1 MDMTGLQ
8 FYIGGFQA
16 IGNTNLKKAIKRAEK
31 IVQSDANE
39 ENKWSFNPQW
49 SLLKL
54 QEEQERRQEGG
65 CFQKVTN
72 KAIKIAVEVVE
83 KEFENKM
90 ETARKRK
97 AAVTG
102 DTTMPDNATGM
113 DITTSVSPTP
123 TSPSGMLAHF
133 LYICILVSQ
142 VLFVFRVST
151 MVSCYDWYSLFPA

>member
-16 IGNTNLKKAIKRAEK
+16 IGNNSLKKAIKRAEK

-72 KAIKIAVEVVE
+72 KESKIAVEVVE
-83 KEFENKM
+83 KEFEKM

-102 DTTMPDNATGM
+102 DTTIMPDNVTGI
-113 DITTSVSPTP
+113 DIPTSVSPTP

-133 LYICILVSQ
+133 LYICILVSN
-142 VLFVFRVST
+142 RE
-151 MVSCYDWYSLFPA
+151 

>member
-16 IGNTNLKKAIKRAEK
+16 IGNNSLKKAIKRAEK

-72 KAIKIAVEVVE
+72 KEIKIAVEVVG
-83 KEFENKM
+83 KECENKM

-102 DTTMPDNATGM
+102 DTTMPDNATGI
-113 DITTSVSPTP
+113 DIPTSVSPTP

-133 LYICILVSQ
+133 LYICILVSN
-142 VLFVFRVST
+142 RE
-151 MVSCYDWYSLFPA
+151 

>member
-16 IGNTNLKKAIKRAEK
+16 IGNNSLKKAIKRAEK

-72 KAIKIAVEVVE
+72 KE
-83 KEFENKM
+83 KAKAKEKSP
-90 ETARKRK
+90 ARR
-97 AAVTG
+97 
-102 DTTMPDNATGM
+102 
-113 DITTSVSPTP
+113 TSK
-123 TSPSGMLAHF
+123 
-133 LYICILVSQ
+133 
-142 VLFVFRVST
+142 
-151 MVSCYDWYSLFPA
+151 